1 MSTFYGNPFDKLKEI
16 LSTYKMDYETELP
29 FVGGAVGY
37 LGYDLCQ
44 HLEKLPRTTIDDVN
58 VPDCF
63 FGLYDG
69 IIIID
74 HTKDEVYIAA
84 LGIKDNEENYI

>member
-1 MSTFYGNPFDKLKEI
+1 MSQI
-16 LSTYKMDYETELP
+16 
-29 FVGGAVGY
+29 V
-37 LGYDLCQ
+37 
-44 HLEKLPRTTIDDVN
+44 
-58 VPDCF
+58 F

-84 LGIKDNEENYI
+84 LGIKDNEEKKLYLILKRPLY